1 MTLYLYIM
9 KRIFAGLLLSA
20 FCGCAC
26 AAPAGQHTFAIAD
39 GQFLYDG
46 KPTAIYSGEMHYE
59 RVPAPYWRHRL
70 KMMKAMGLNAVA
82 TYVFWN
88 FHEVAPGKWDWTT
101 DEHNLRKFVQTAQ
114 EEDMLVILRPGPYCC
129 AEWEY
134 GGYPWWLQQQEGLVV
149 RCYNQP
155 FLDACRTYVNQLADQ
170 VRDLQI
176 THGGPIVMVQAEN
189 EFGSYVSQRP
199 DIPLE
204 EHKRYSAAIRQTLI
218 DAGFDIPM
226 FTSDGSWLFEGGAI
240 EGALPTANG
249 EDNVENRKKVVDAYH
264 GGKGPYMVAE
274 FYPGWLDHWNEP
286 FVRVPAEHTIRQTQK
301 YLDNGVNFNFYM
313 VHGGTNFGFW
323 AGANYNN
330 ETNIQP
336 DITSYDY
343 DAPISEA
350 GWATEKYMGIRELMK
365 KYVKYDV
372 PEVPERIPV
381 VKLPELYFDKT
392 VDVLPLLEQQKPVTA
407 DEPLHFEDL
416 GQGFGYV
423 LYRRHFNQ
431 PISGVMR
438 VPGIADFATVYVD
451 GKKVGELNRV
461 LDCDSL
467 QIDIPFNSTL
477 DILVENLGRINY
489 GARIVENHKG
499 ITQPITIGGSRISG
513 NWNMY
518 GLPLSQMPAV
528 DALPEGY
535 KTGCPVYYRA
545 KFTLDKVGDTFLD
558 MEKWGKGIV
567 FVNGHNLGRYWKVGP
582 QQTLY
587 LPGCWLKEGE
597 NEVVVFEQLN
607 DHRKYSL
614 SSVTEP
620 VLEKLQT
627 ASAETETADEVIA
640 RLLQENAALR
650 EQITALQKQMEE
662 MKAPKKRGKK

>member
-1 MTLYLYIM
+1 M
-9 KRIFAGLLLSA
+9 KKIFAGLLLSA

-249 EDNVENRKKVVDAYH
+249 EDNVENLKKVVDAYH
-264 GGKGPYMVAE
+264 DGKGPYMVAE

-301 YLDNGVNFNFYM
+301 YLDNGVNFNFDM

-407 DEPLHFEDL
+407 DEPLHCEDL

-467 QIDIPFNSTL
+467 LIDIPFNSTL

>member
-1 MTLYLYIM
+1 M

-226 FTSDGSWLFEGGAI
+226 FTRDGSWLFEGGAI

-249 EDNVENRKKVVDAYH
+249 EDNVENLKKVVDAYH
-264 GGKGPYMVAE
+264 DGKGPYMVAE

>member
-1 MTLYLYIM
+1 M

-249 EDNVENRKKVVDAYH
+249 EDNVENLKKVVDAYH
-264 GGKGPYMVAE
+264 DGKGPYMVAE

-336 DITSYDY
+336 DLTSYDY

-467 QIDIPFNSTL
+467 QIDISFNSTL

-597 NEVVVFEQLN
+597 NEVVVFDQLN

>member
-1 MTLYLYIM
+1 M

-249 EDNVENRKKVVDAYH
+249 EDNVENLKKVVDAYH

-286 FVRVPAEHTIRQTQK
+286 FVRVPAENTIRQTQK

-323 AGANYNN
+323 AGANYNT

-336 DITSYDY
+336 DLTSYDY

-365 KYVKYDV
+365 KYVKHEL

-381 VKLPELYFDKT
+381 IKLPEVYFDKT
-392 VDVLPLLEQQKPVTA
+392 VDVLPVLERQTPVTA
-407 DEPLHFEDL
+407 DEPMNFEDL

-431 PISGVMR
+431 PISGVMH
-438 VPGIADFATVYVD
+438 VPGIADYATVYVD

>member
-1 MTLYLYIM
+1 M
-9 KRIFAGLLLSA
+9 KKIFAGLLLSA

-249 EDNVENRKKVVDAYH
+249 EDNVENLKKVVDAYH

-301 YLDNGVNFNFYM
+301 YLDNGVNVNCDM

-336 DITSYDY
+336 DLTSYDY

>member
-1 MTLYLYIM
+1 M

-204 EHKRYSAAIRQTLI
+204 EHKRYSAAIRQILV

-249 EDNVENRKKVVDAYH
+249 EDNVENLKKVVDAYH

-336 DITSYDY
+336 DLTSYDY

>member
-1 MTLYLYIM
+1 M
-9 KRIFAGLLLSA
+9 KRIFARLLLSA

-26 AAPAGQHTFAIAD
+26 AAHAGQHTFAIAD

-249 EDNVENRKKVVDAYH
+249 EDNVENLKKVVDAYH

-336 DITSYDY
+336 DLTSYDY

-477 DILVENLGRINY
+477 VILVENLGRINY

>member
-1 MTLYLYIM
+1 M
-9 KRIFAGLLLSA
+9 KKIFAGLLLSA

-26 AAPAGQHTFAIAD
+26 AAPAGQHTFAITD

-204 EHKRYSAAIRQTLI
+204 EHKRYSAAIRQILI

-249 EDNVENRKKVVDAYH
+249 EDNVENLKKVVDAYH

-336 DITSYDY
+336 DLTSYDY

>member
-1 MTLYLYIM
+1 M

-218 DAGFDIPM
+218 DAGFDIPI

-249 EDNVENRKKVVDAYH
+249 EDNVENLKKVVDAYH

-274 FYPGWLDHWNEP
+274 FYSGWLDHWNEP

>member
-1 MTLYLYIM
+1 M
-9 KRIFAGLLLSA
+9 KKIFAGLLLSA

-249 EDNVENRKKVVDAYH
+249 EDNVENLKKVVDAYH

>member
-1 MTLYLYIM
+1 M
-9 KRIFAGLLLSA
+9 KKIFAGLLLSA

-59 RVPAPYWRHRL
+59 RVHAPYWRHRL

-249 EDNVENRKKVVDAYH
+249 EDNVENLKKVVDAYH

-365 KYVKYDV
+365 KDVKYDV

-489 GARIVENHKG
+489 GARIVESHKG

>member
-1 MTLYLYIM
+1 M

-88 FHEVAPGKWDWTT
+88 FHEVAPGKWGWTT

-249 EDNVENRKKVVDAYH
+249 EDNVENLKKVVDAYH

-336 DITSYDY
+336 DLTSYDY

>member
-1 MTLYLYIM
+1 M

-249 EDNVENRKKVVDAYH
+249 EDNVENLKKVVDAYH

-336 DITSYDY
+336 DLTSYDY

-528 DALPEGY
+528 DARPEGY

>member
-1 MTLYLYIM
+1 M

-249 EDNVENRKKVVDAYH
+249 EDNVENLKKVVDAYH

-336 DITSYDY
+336 DLTSYDY

-477 DILVENLGRINY
+477 DILVESLGRINY

>member
-1 MTLYLYIM
+1 M

-249 EDNVENRKKVVDAYH
+249 EDNVENLKKVVDAYH

-597 NEVVVFEQLN
+597 NDVVVFDQLN

>member
-1 MTLYLYIM
+1 M
-9 KRIFAGLLLSA
+9 KKIFAGLLLSA

-249 EDNVENRKKVVDAYH
+249 EDNVENLKKVVDAYH

-597 NEVVVFEQLN
+597 NEVVVFDQLN

>member
-1 MTLYLYIM
+1 M
-9 KRIFAGLLLSA
+9 KKIFAGLLLSA

-101 DEHNLRKFVQTAQ
+101 DEHNLRKFVQIAQ

-249 EDNVENRKKVVDAYH
+249 EDNVENLKKVVDAYH

>member
-1 MTLYLYIM
+1 M

-226 FTSDGSWLFEGGAI
+226 FTSAGSWLFEGGAI

-249 EDNVENRKKVVDAYH
+249 EDNVENLKKVVDAYH
-264 GGKGPYMVAE
+264 GGKGPYIVAE

>member
-1 MTLYLYIM
+1 M

-218 DAGFDIPM
+218 DAGCDIPM

-249 EDNVENRKKVVDAYH
+249 EDNVENLKKVVDAYH

-336 DITSYDY
+336 DLTSYDY

-597 NEVVVFEQLN
+597 NEVVVFDQLN

>member
-1 MTLYLYIM
+1 M
-9 KRIFAGLLLSA
+9 KKIFAGLLLSA

-249 EDNVENRKKVVDAYH
+249 EDNVENLKKVVDAYH
-264 GGKGPYMVAE
+264 DGKGPYMVAE

-336 DITSYDY
+336 DLTSYDY

>member
-1 MTLYLYIM
+1 M

-249 EDNVENRKKVVDAYH
+249 EDNVENLKKVVDAYH

-286 FVRVPAEHTIRQTQK
+286 FVRVPAENTIRQTQK

-336 DITSYDY
+336 DLTSYDY

-597 NEVVVFEQLN
+597 NEVVVFDQLN

>member
-1 MTLYLYIM
+1 M

-249 EDNVENRKKVVDAYH
+249 EDNVENLKKVVDAYH

-323 AGANYNN
+323 AGANYNTG
-330 ETNIQP
+330 TNIQP
-336 DITSYDY
+336 DLTSYDY

-640 RLLQENAALR
+640 RPLQENAALR

>member
-1 MTLYLYIM
+1 M

-249 EDNVENRKKVVDAYH
+249 EDNVENLKKVVDAYH
-264 GGKGPYMVAE
+264 DGKGPYMVAE

-336 DITSYDY
+336 DITYYDY

>member
-1 MTLYLYIM
+1 M

-170 VRDLQI
+170 VGDLQI

-249 EDNVENRKKVVDAYH
+249 EDNVENLKKVVDAYH

>member
-1 MTLYLYIM
+1 M

-249 EDNVENRKKVVDAYH
+249 EDNVENLKKVVDAYH

-323 AGANYNN
+323 AGANYNTG
-330 ETNIQP
+330 TNIQP
-336 DITSYDY
+336 DLTSYDY

-545 KFTLDKVGDTFLD
+545 KFPLDKVGDTCLD

>member
-1 MTLYLYIM
+1 M

-249 EDNVENRKKVVDAYH
+249 EDNVENLKKVVDAYH
-264 GGKGPYMVAE
+264 DGKGPYMVAE

-286 FVRVPAEHTIRQTQK
+286 FVRVPAEPTIRQTQK

-477 DILVENLGRINY
+477 DNLVENLGRINY

>member
-1 MTLYLYIM
+1 M

-249 EDNVENRKKVVDAYH
+249 EDNVENLKKVVDAYH

-336 DITSYDY
+336 DLTSYDY

-607 DHRKYSL
+607 DHRMYSL